1 MGALALPQPANRH
14 FLMRRG
20 FELFQFWSRNETSLL
35 AIPTCVSPRQL
46 PQTLFRGWMFL
57 LQWEQGVFLQSVPY
71 LASVPDRASQCRGA
85 SLSDGKRKWIG
96 NKLIFSQLA
105 VPFFPFD
112 LDPVQNKV
120 ADVLQQQ
127 RWHYWGLPS
136 LRGSLMPQ
144 KLSLSCQ
151 LWQVRRQHSCKSPRV
166 SKETPRLSILLT
178 MYLSI
183 GVYHFISKMSDD
195 SVQQTL
201 NFSLM
206 LPGGQDQ
213 RVGEF
218 GIQKE
223 KKCVNKGEKILCLFL
238 APSLSPLYTLLLSLH
253 STVYGWEKSICLSF
267 NRLSSLQFIRA
278 EEGLSSQLHHRSLGY
293 LWAPWRWLMPI
304 PRMNEWLTEG
314 DWMSEWKTEVDE
326 HLLDNFIYLIT
337 SNV

>member
-1 MGALALPQPANRH
+1 M
-14 FLMRRG
+14 
-20 FELFQFWSRNETSLL
+20 
-35 AIPTCVSPRQL
+35 

-105 VPFFPFD
+105 VPSFPFD
-112 LDPVQNKV
+112 LDPAQNKV

-144 KLSLSCQ
+144 ELSLSCQ
-151 LWQVRRQHSCKSPRV
+151 LWQVRRQHSCESPRV

-201 NFSLM
+201 TFYSCFLGAKIRGWENLEFKRRRNVWTKGKKSCVFFWHHHSYHCTLCFFPFTAHFTAGRNLFVYLLIAR
-206 LPGGQDQ
+206 LPYSSWGQRQGLAHDCITGL
-213 RVGEF
+213 RV
-218 GIQKE
+218 
-223 KKCVNKGEKILCLFL
+223 
-238 APSLSPLYTLLLSLH
+238 PLGTLEVLDAHSLH
-253 STVYGWEKSICLSF
+253 EWVIDGR
-267 NRLSSLQFIRA
+267 RLNEWMKDWSW
-278 EEGLSSQLHHRSLGY
+278 
-293 LWAPWRWLMPI
+293 WAPPGQFHI
-304 PRMNEWLTEG
+304 F
-314 DWMSEWKTEVDE
+314 
-326 HLLDNFIYLIT
+326 DNF
-337 SNV
+337 